1 MDEADAKEPPRETPS
16 SRTQRRSTGRPTPRV
31 GCSNRALREGN
42 NECPSRSSPPPQTR
56 HRLSAS
62 TGSRVWARRR
72 SAPLFPNTLYILL
85 EDGLPAGVQVQAV
98 RSLST
103 LDGVMGVLRWL
114 FAEAHNFQTLVVDTV
129 DALEPI
135 ILESVCRE
143 NGWANIETPS
153 YGKGYLL
160 ADAAWRKFL
169 AGCDH
174 LRRRKGITIV
184 LLGHSTVEK
193 VEDPR
198 VPIYGSY
205 ALRLH
210 KRARAL
216 VMDACDVVGFLST
229 DIRSVAEDKGFGQ
242 ERIRAEAG
250 GMRWLFLEGRPAF
263 MAKNRYG
270 MPPKIAVGPDF
281 KIETLLQ
288 YFPKPHRAE
297 AQTEEK

>member
-1 MDEADAKEPPRETPS
+1 MEIVTAEANVMPMLCLYGPPGIGKT
-16 SRTQRRSTGRPTPRV
+16 T
-31 GCSNRALREGN
+31 
-42 NECPSRSSPPPQTR
+42 
-56 HRLSAS
+56 LSAQ
-62 TGSRVWARRR
+62 
-72 SAPLFPNTLYILL
+72 FPNSLHLL
-85 EDGLPAGVQVQAV
+85 FEDGLPAGLQVQAI
-98 RSLST
+98 RNLST
-103 LDGVMGVLRWL
+103 VDQLLDALRWL
-114 FAEAHNFQTLVVDTV
+114 FVNDHGFSTLAIDTV
-129 DALEPI
+129 DALEAI
-135 ILESVCRE
+135 VLESVCRE
-143 NGWANIETPS
+143 NGWPNIKS
-153 YGKGYLL
+153 AGYGKGYVV
-160 ADAAWRKFL
+160 ADSAWRRIL
-169 AGCDH
+169 AALDH

-184 LLGHSTVEK
+184 LLGHSVVEK

-198 VPIYGSY
+198 VPVYGAF

-210 KRARAL
+210 RRARAL
-216 VMDACDVVGFLST
+216 VTDACDLVGFVNT
-229 DIRSVAEDKGFGQ
+229 DIRAITEDKGFGQ